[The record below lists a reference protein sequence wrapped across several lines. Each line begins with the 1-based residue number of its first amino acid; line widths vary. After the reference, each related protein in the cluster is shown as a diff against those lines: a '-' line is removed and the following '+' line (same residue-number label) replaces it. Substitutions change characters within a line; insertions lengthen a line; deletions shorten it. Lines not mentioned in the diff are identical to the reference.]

1 MLITLL
7 DFNYLD
13 CSIKWNIEQDI
24 FIITH
29 NFINDNG
36 SNLSITIY

>member
-13 CSIKWNIEQDI
+13 CSIKWNIERDI
-24 FIITH
+24 FIVTH
-29 NFINDNG
+29 NFIDDNG